1 MKKLEIIKVDK
12 YTYTLQDKNNNNYE
26 LIIDFQNIEE
36 QPQSGNYIYI
46 DETILESKNFYTFGK
61 LNSEYG
67 RKIENENDKYLII
80 LETNNKKYYLKRL
93 YG

>member
-12 YTYTLQDKNNNNYE
+12 YTYTLQDKNSNDYE
-26 LIIDFQNIEE
+26 LILDFQNIEE
-36 QPQSGNYIYI
+36 QPQIGNYIYM

-67 RKIENENDKYLII
+67 RKIENENDKDLII